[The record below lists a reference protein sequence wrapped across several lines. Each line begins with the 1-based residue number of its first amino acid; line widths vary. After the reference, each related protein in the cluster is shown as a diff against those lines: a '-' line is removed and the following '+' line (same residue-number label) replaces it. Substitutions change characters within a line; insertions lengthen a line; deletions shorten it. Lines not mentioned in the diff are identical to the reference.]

1 MNYTV
6 LVVEDEP
13 PQAEMLSYNLQKE
26 GFRVLLTGE
35 GEEGLM
41 MARESLPDV
50 IVLDWMLPGLTGI
63 EICRQLR
70 GDATTREI
78 PILMLTAR
86 GEEEDR
92 VRGIET
98 GADDYVVK
106 PYSPREVV
114 ARIKA
119 LLRRAN
125 PASASEA
132 LEYADIL
139 MDLAQHK
146 VSRSGRAIHLGP
158 TEFRLLK
165 TLMEK
170 PGRVFSR
177 ERLLDMVWG
186 RDVYVEDRTVDVHIR
201 RLRKALNEVGDMDMI
216 RTVRGEGYAIDA
228 EKGAEKSD

>member
-1 MNYTV
+1 MEHMV
-6 LVVEDEP
+6 LIVEDEP
-13 PQAEMLSYNLQKE
+13 PQAELLSYNLEKE
-26 GFRVLLTGE
+26 GFRVLIAQD
-35 GEEGLM
+35 GEEGLL
-41 MARESLPDV
+41 MAQENTPDA
-50 IVLDWMLPGLTGI
+50 IVLDWMLPGLSGI
-63 EICRQLR
+63 EVCRQLR
-70 GDATTREI
+70 GSSDTREI

-125 PASASEA
+125 PSLSSEA
-132 LEYADIL
+132 LQYSDIA

-146 VSRSGRAIHLGP
+146 VNRDGRSIHLGP

-177 ERLLDMVWG
+177 ERLLDLVWG

-201 RLRKALNEVGDMDMI
+201 RLRKALNEGSGEDVI
-216 RTVRGEGYAIDA
+216 RTVRGEGYAIDTD
-228 EKGAEKSD
+228 KGI

>member
-1 MNYTV
+1 MEHMV
-6 LVVEDEP
+6 LIVEDEP

-26 GFRVLLTGE
+26 GFRVAVAAD
-35 GEEGLM
+35 GEEGLL
-41 MARESLPDV
+41 MARESAPDA
-50 IVLDWMLPGLTGI
+50 IVLDWMLPGLSGI
-63 EICRQLR
+63 EVCRQLR
-70 GDATTREI
+70 GDAATREI

-125 PASASEA
+125 PSLANEF
-132 LEYADIL
+132 LEYAGIS

-146 VSRSGRAIHLGP
+146 VSRDERSLHLGP

-170 PGRVFSR
+170 PGRVYSR
-177 ERLLDMVWG
+177 ERLLDLVWG

-201 RLRKALNEVGDMDMI
+201 RLRKALNEGGGADLI

-228 EKGAEKSD
+228 DMGD

>member
-1 MNYTV
+1 MNQTV
-6 LVVEDEP
+6 LIVEDEP
-13 PQAEMLSYNLQKE
+13 PQAEMLSYNLEKE
-26 GFRVLLTGE
+26 GFRV
-35 GEEGLM
+35 M
-41 MARESLPDV
+41 MAENGEDGLAMAQDNVPDA
-50 IVLDWMLPGLTGI
+50 IVLDWMLPGLSGI
-63 EICRQLR
+63 EVCRQLR
-70 GDATTREI
+70 GNKETREI

-114 ARIKA
+114 ARIKG
-119 LLRRAN
+119 LLRRSN
-125 PASASEA
+125 PSLTNETMD
-132 LEYADIL
+132 YADIS

-146 VSRSGRAIHLGP
+146 VSRAGRFIHLGP

-177 ERLLDMVWG
+177 ERLLDLVWG
-186 RDVYVEDRTVDVHIR
+186 RDVYVEDRTVDVHVR
-201 RLRKALNEVGDMDMI
+201 RLRKALNENDAPDLI
-216 RTVRGEGYAIDA
+216 RTVRGEGYAIDTH
-228 EKGAEKSD
+228 KTG

>member
-1 MNYTV
+1 MEHMV
-6 LVVEDEP
+6 LIVEDEP
-13 PQAEMLSYNLQKE
+13 PQAEMLSYNLEKA
-26 GFRVLLTGE
+26 GFRVVVAGD
-35 GEEGLM
+35 GEEGLL
-41 MARESLPDV
+41 MARESTPDA
-50 IVLDWMLPGLTGI
+50 IVLDWMLPGLSGV
-63 EICRQLR
+63 EVCRQLR
-70 GDATTREI
+70 GETLTRDI

-92 VRGIET
+92 VRGIEI

-114 ARIKA
+114 ARLKA

-125 PASASEA
+125 PALVSEA
-132 LEYADIL
+132 LEYGGIA

-146 VSRSGRAIHLGP
+146 VSRDAQPIHLGP

-177 ERLLDMVWG
+177 ERLLDLVWG

-201 RLRKALNEVGDMDMI
+201 RLRKALNENNGADVI

-228 EKGAEKSD
+228 DVGA

>member
-1 MNYTV
+1 MEHMV
-6 LVVEDEP
+6 LIVEDEP
-13 PQAEMLSYNLQKE
+13 PQAELLSYNLEKE
-26 GFRVLLTGE
+26 GFRVLVAQD
-35 GEEGLM
+35 GEEGLL
-41 MARESLPDV
+41 MAEENTPDA
-50 IVLDWMLPGLTGI
+50 IVLDWMLPGLSGI
-63 EICRQLR
+63 EVCRQLR
-70 GDATTREI
+70 GSSKTREI

-125 PASASEA
+125 PSLSTEA
-132 LEYADIL
+132 LVYTDIA

-146 VSRSGRAIHLGP
+146 VNRDGRSIHLGP

-177 ERLLDMVWG
+177 ERLLDLVWG

-201 RLRKALNEVGDMDMI
+201 RLRKALNDGGGDDVI
-216 RTVRGEGYAIDA
+216 RTVRGEGYAIDTD
-228 EKGAEKSD
+228 KGT

>member
-1 MNYTV
+1 MEHMV
-6 LVVEDEP
+6 LIVEDEP
-13 PQAEMLSYNLQKE
+13 PQAELLSYNLEKE
-26 GFRVLLTGE
+26 GFRVLVAQD
-35 GEEGLM
+35 GEEGLL
-41 MARESLPDV
+41 MAEENTPDA
-50 IVLDWMLPGLTGI
+50 IVLDWMLPGLSGI
-63 EICRQLR
+63 EVCRQLR
-70 GDATTREI
+70 GSSKTREI

-125 PASASEA
+125 PSLSTEA
-132 LEYADIL
+132 LVYTDIA

-146 VSRSGRAIHLGP
+146 VNRDGRSIHLGP

-177 ERLLDMVWG
+177 ERLLDLVWG

-201 RLRKALNEVGDMDMI
+201 RLRKALNDGGGEDVI
-216 RTVRGEGYAIDA
+216 RTVRGEGYAIDTD
-228 EKGAEKSD
+228 KGT

>member
-1 MNYTV
+1 MV

-13 PQAEMLSYNLQKE
+13 AQAEMLSYNLEKE
-26 GFRVLLTGE
+26 GFRVTLVGD
-35 GEEGLM
+35 GEEGLL
-41 MARESLPDV
+41 MARETLPDA
-50 IVLDWMLPGLTGI
+50 IVLDWMLPGLSGI
-63 EICRQLR
+63 EVCRQLR
-70 GDATTREI
+70 GDGTTREI

-125 PASASEA
+125 PALANEA
-132 LEYADIL
+132 LEYAGIA

-146 VSRSGRAIHLGP
+146 VSRDGRSIHLGP

-170 PGRVFSR
+170 PGRVYSR

-201 RLRKALNEVGDMDMI
+201 RLRKALNENDAVDVI
-216 RTVRGEGYAIDA
+216 RTVRGEGYAID
-228 EKGAEKSD
+228 ES

>member
-1 MNYTV
+1 MQHTV
-6 LVVEDEP
+6 LIVEDEP

-26 GFRVLLTGE
+26 GYLVLIAGD
-35 GEEGLM
+35 GEEGLL
-41 MARESLPDV
+41 MARENVPDV

-63 EICRQLR
+63 EVCRQLR
-70 GDATTREI
+70 GDAAMREI

-92 VRGIET
+92 VRGIDT

-125 PASASEA
+125 PSLASETLA
-132 LEYADIL
+132 YADIV
-139 MDLAQHK
+139 MDLGQHK
-146 VSRSGRAIHLGP
+146 VSRGGCVLHLGP

-170 PGRVFSR
+170 PGRVYSR

-201 RLRKALNEVGDMDMI
+201 RLRKALNAGEGADVI

-228 EKGAEKSD
+228 EKGN

>member
-1 MNYTV
+1 LEHMV
-6 LVVEDEP
+6 LIVEDEP
-13 PQAEMLSYNLQKE
+13 PQAELLSYNLEKE
-26 GFRVLLTGE
+26 GFRVLIAQD
-35 GEEGLM
+35 GEEGLL
-41 MARESLPDV
+41 MAQENTPDA
-50 IVLDWMLPGLTGI
+50 IVLDWMLPGLSGI
-63 EICRQLR
+63 EVCRQLR
-70 GDATTREI
+70 GSSDTREI

-125 PASASEA
+125 PSLSSEA
-132 LEYADIL
+132 LQYADIA

-146 VSRSGRAIHLGP
+146 VSRGGRSIHLGP

-177 ERLLDMVWG
+177 ERLLDLVWG

-201 RLRKALNEVGDMDMI
+201 RLRKALNEGGGEDVI
-216 RTVRGEGYAIDA
+216 RTVRGEGYAIDTD
-228 EKGAEKSD
+228 KGV

>member
-1 MNYTV
+1 VEHMV
-6 LVVEDEP
+6 LIVEDEP
-13 PQAEMLSYNLQKE
+13 PQAELLSYNLEKE
-26 GFRVLLTGE
+26 GFRVLIAQD
-35 GEEGLM
+35 GEEGLL
-41 MARESLPDV
+41 MAQESTPDA
-50 IVLDWMLPGLTGI
+50 IVLDWMLPGLSGI
-63 EICRQLR
+63 EVCRQLR
-70 GDATTREI
+70 GSSDTREI

-125 PASASEA
+125 PSLSSEA
-132 LEYADIL
+132 LQYADIA

-146 VSRSGRAIHLGP
+146 VNRDGRSIHLGP

-177 ERLLDMVWG
+177 ERLLDLVWG

-201 RLRKALNEVGDMDMI
+201 RLRKALNEGGGEDVI
-216 RTVRGEGYAIDA
+216 RTVRGEGYAIDTD
-228 EKGAEKSD
+228 KGS

>member
-1 MNYTV
+1 VEHMV
-6 LVVEDEP
+6 LIVEDEP
-13 PQAEMLSYNLQKE
+13 PQAELLSYNLEKE
-26 GFRVLLTGE
+26 GFRVLVAGDGE
-35 GEEGLM
+35 DGLM
-41 MARESLPDV
+41 LAQENKPDA
-50 IVLDWMLPGLTGI
+50 IVLDWMLPGLSGI
-63 EICRQLR
+63 EVCRQLR
-70 GDATTREI
+70 GASETRDI

-125 PASASEA
+125 PSLTDEA
-132 LEYADIL
+132 LRYADID

-146 VSRSGRAIHLGP
+146 VKRDGRSVHLGP

-165 TLMEK
+165 TLLEK

-177 ERLLDMVWG
+177 ERLLDLAWG

-201 RLRKALNEVGDMDMI
+201 RLRKALNDGGGEDLI
-216 RTVRGEGYAIDA
+216 RTVRGEGYAIDTD
-228 EKGAEKSD
+228 KFG

>member
-1 MNYTV
+1 MHTV
-6 LVVEDEP
+6 LIVEDEP
-13 PQAEMLSYNLQKE
+13 AQAEMLSYNLE
-26 GFRVLLTGE
+26 SAGFRIMIANN

-41 MARESLPDV
+41 MAGESIPDA
-50 IVLDWMLPGLTGI
+50 IVLDWMLPGLSGI
-63 EICRQLR
+63 EVCRQLR
-70 GDATTREI
+70 NIATTRDI

-114 ARIKA
+114 ARVKG

-125 PASASEA
+125 PSMSHER
-132 LEYADIL
+132 LEYADIS

-146 VSRSGRAIHLGP
+146 VSRNGKGIHLGP
-158 TEFRLLK
+158 IEYKLLK
-165 TLMEK
+165 TLISK

-177 ERLLDMVWG
+177 DRLLDLVWG

-201 RLRKALNEVGDMDMI
+201 RLRKALNNDGGKDLI
-216 RTVRGEGYAIDA
+216 RTIRGEGYAIDVD
-228 EKGAEKSD
+228 K

>member
-1 MNYTV
+1 VT
-6 LVVEDEP
+6 LVGD
-13 PQAEMLSYNLQKE
+13 
-26 GFRVLLTGE
+26 
-35 GEEGLM
+35 GEEGLL
-41 MARESLPDV
+41 MARETLPDA
-50 IVLDWMLPGLTGI
+50 IVLDWMLPGLSGI
-63 EICRQLR
+63 EVCRQLR
-70 GDATTREI
+70 GDGTTREI

-125 PASASEA
+125 PALANEA
-132 LEYADIL
+132 LEYAGIA

-146 VSRSGRAIHLGP
+146 VSRDGRSIHLGP

-170 PGRVFSR
+170 PGRVYSR

-201 RLRKALNEVGDMDMI
+201 RLRKARNENDAVDVI
-216 RTVRGEGYAIDA
+216 RTVRGEGYAID
-228 EKGAEKSD
+228 ES

>member
-1 MNYTV
+1 LEHMV
-6 LVVEDEP
+6 LIVEDEP
-13 PQAEMLSYNLQKE
+13 PQAELLSYNLEKE
-26 GFRVLLTGE
+26 GFRVLIAQD
-35 GEEGLM
+35 GEEGLL
-41 MARESLPDV
+41 MAQENTPDA
-50 IVLDWMLPGLTGI
+50 IVLDWMLPGLSGI
-63 EICRQLR
+63 EVCRQLR
-70 GDATTREI
+70 GSSDTREI

-125 PASASEA
+125 PSLSSEA
-132 LEYADIL
+132 LQYSDIA

-146 VSRSGRAIHLGP
+146 VNRDGRSIHLGP

-177 ERLLDMVWG
+177 ERLLDLVWG

-201 RLRKALNEVGDMDMI
+201 RLRKALNEGSGEDVI
-216 RTVRGEGYAIDA
+216 RTVRGEGYAIDTD
-228 EKGAEKSD
+228 KGI

>member
-1 MNYTV
+1 MEHLV
-6 LVVEDEP
+6 LIVEDEP
-13 PQAEMLSYNLQKE
+13 PQAEMLSYNLEKE
-26 GFRVLLTGE
+26 GFRVMIAGD
-35 GEEGLM
+35 GEEGFLL
-41 MARESLPDV
+41 ARENSPDA
-50 IVLDWMLPGLTGI
+50 IVLDWMLPGKSGI
-63 EICRQLR
+63 EVCRQLR
-70 GDATTREI
+70 GESETRQI

-119 LLRRAN
+119 LLRRAS
-125 PASASEA
+125 PSMSSE
-132 LEYADIL
+132 LMEYADITI
-139 MDLAQHK
+139 DLAQHK
-146 VSRSGRAIHLGP
+146 VSRAGRAIHLGP
-158 TEFRLLK
+158 TEFRVLK

-177 ERLLDMVWG
+177 ERLLDLAWG

-201 RLRKALNEVGDMDMI
+201 RLRKALNDRGGADLI

-228 EKGAEKSD
+228 EKTS

>member
-1 MNYTV
+1 MV
-6 LVVEDEP
+6 LIVEDEP
-13 PQAEMLSYNLQKE
+13 PQAELLSYNLEKE
-26 GFRVLLTGE
+26 GFRVLIASD
-35 GEEGLM
+35 GEEGLL
-41 MARESLPDV
+41 MAQESAPDA
-50 IVLDWMLPGLTGI
+50 IVLDWMLPGRTGI
-63 EICRQLR
+63 EVCRQLR
-70 GDATTREI
+70 GSSETREI

-119 LLRRAN
+119 LLRRTN
-125 PASASEA
+125 PSLSNEA
-132 LEYADIL
+132 IQYADIA

-146 VSRSGRAIHLGP
+146 VSRNGRSIHLGP

-177 ERLLDMVWG
+177 ERLLDLAWG

-201 RLRKALNEVGDMDMI
+201 RLRKALNEGGGADVI
-216 RTVRGEGYAIDA
+216 RTVRGEGYAIDTD
-228 EKGAEKSD
+228 KGS

>member
-1 MNYTV
+1 LEHLV
-6 LVVEDEP
+6 LIVEDEP
-13 PQAEMLSYNLQKE
+13 PQAEMLSYNLEKE
-26 GFRVLLTGE
+26 GFRVMIAGD
-35 GEEGLM
+35 GEEGFLL
-41 MARESLPDV
+41 ARENSPDA
-50 IVLDWMLPGLTGI
+50 IVLDWMLPGKSGI
-63 EICRQLR
+63 EVCRQLR
-70 GDATTREI
+70 GESETRQI

-125 PASASEA
+125 PSMSSE
-132 LEYADIL
+132 LMEYADITI
-139 MDLAQHK
+139 DLAQHK
-146 VSRSGRAIHLGP
+146 VSRAGRAIHLGP
-158 TEFRLLK
+158 TEFRVLK

-177 ERLLDMVWG
+177 ERLLDLAWG

-201 RLRKALNEVGDMDMI
+201 RLRKALNDRGGADLI

-228 EKGAEKSD
+228 EKTS

>member
-1 MNYTV
+1 MSHTV

-13 PQAEMLSYNLQKE
+13 PQAEMLSYNLEKE
-26 GFRVLLTGE
+26 GFRVMMAENGE
-35 GEEGLM
+35 DGLM
-41 MARESLPDV
+41 MAQENIPDA
-50 IVLDWMLPGLTGI
+50 IVLDWMLPGLSGI
-63 EICRQLR
+63 EVCRQLR
-70 GDATTREI
+70 SDSETREI

-114 ARIKA
+114 ARLKG
-119 LLRRAN
+119 LLRRSN
-125 PASASEA
+125 PSLSSETI
-132 LEYADIL
+132 EYADIVI
-139 MDLAQHK
+139 DLAQHK
-146 VSRSGRAIHLGP
+146 VNRGGTFIHLGP

-177 ERLLDMVWG
+177 ERLLDLVWG

-201 RLRKALNEVGDMDMI
+201 RLRKALNAEGAMDMI
-216 RTVRGEGYAIDA
+216 RTVRGEGYAIDMN
-228 EKGAEKSD
+228 KGA

>member
-1 MNYTV
+1 MEFTV

-13 PQAEMLSYNLQKE
+13 PQAEMLSYNLKKE
-26 GFRVLLTGE
+26 GFQVLLADD
-35 GEEGLM
+35 GEEGLLL
-41 MARESLPDV
+41 ARESLPDV

-70 GDATTREI
+70 GEAATREI

-106 PYSPREVV
+106 PFSPREVV

-125 PASASEA
+125 PASLSES
-132 LEYADIL
+132 LSYADIV

-146 VSRSGRAIHLGP
+146 VSRDGRAVHLGP

-201 RLRKALNEVGDMDMI
+201 RLRKALNVDGGADMI

-228 EKGAEKSD
+228 P